1 MPDSQ
6 PIPFN
11 DPLLVAHR
19 GFRAKYP
26 ENTMIAFKAG
36 VDAGAQMV
44 ELDVH
49 LTRDHEVVVIHDDTL
64 DRTTNGKGPV
74 DDYTLTDLK
83 KLDAGHWFDPR
94 FAGEQIPTLREVL
107 RQLSHRVLIN
117 IEIKSDIE
125 QNTPVSGVIEEKVL
139 DLLKREDAFSAVLIS
154 SFDPRIIENIKGT
167 NNLLAVAFISE
178 TTEGEKT
185 VNFCRGLNVFS
196 FHPNFLSVD
205 KTVVEGMH
213 EAGVHVFPYNVNS
226 KLEFQRLIDTGAD
239 GLITDEPLLFKKW
252 HARLTTRQSAH

>member
-6 PIPFN
+6 PFTFN
-11 DPLLVAHR
+11 YPLLVAHR
-19 GFRAKYP
+19 GFKAKYP
-26 ENTMIAFKAG
+26 ENTMTAFKAG

-49 LTRDHEVVVIHDDTL
+49 LTRDHELVVIHDDTL
-64 DRTTNGKGPV
+64 DRTTNGEGPV
-74 DDYTLTDLK
+74 DEYTLTELK
-83 KLDAGHWFDPR
+83 RLDAGHWFHPR

-117 IEIKSDIE
+117 IEVKSDIE
-125 QNTPVSGVIEEKVL
+125 QNTPVSGVIEEKLL
-139 DLLKREDAFSAVLIS
+139 DLLKRGDVFSAVLIS
-154 SFDPRIIENIKGT
+154 SFDPRVIENIKQT
-167 NNLLAVAFISE
+167 NNLLAVAYISE
-178 TTEGEKT
+178 TTEGEQM

-205 KTVVEGMH
+205 KTGVEQMH
-213 EAGVHVFPYNVNS
+213 EAGIHVFPYNVNS
-226 KLEFQRLIDTGAD
+226 KLDFQRLIDTGAD

-252 HARLTTRQSAH
+252 HARLTTHQSAH